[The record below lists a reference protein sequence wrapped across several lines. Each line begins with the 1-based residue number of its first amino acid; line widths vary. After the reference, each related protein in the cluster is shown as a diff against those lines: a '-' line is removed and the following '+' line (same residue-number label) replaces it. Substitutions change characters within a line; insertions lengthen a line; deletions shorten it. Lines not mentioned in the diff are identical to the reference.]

1 MMLHYVFIAWP
12 NHYSLVFI
20 LKGMCGTCTNSRTWN
35 QCRESTCRI
44 ITKSAANG
52 TMCLIR
58 DVPVRFRVYS
68 VAGGGGPRGDG
79 RRFPRTHCGSTEP
92 RRLASPARVPGT
104 RPAPRAPR
112 RAGDAHAG
120 AAAPPGPAAGPGPGV
135 GRPGRG
141 VGGRPPGPGST
152 TRYPDAGTRAGRGLV
167 SGRPLATAAGVPQ
180 PRTCSDPGTPTG
192 PLGTW

>member
-12 NHYSLVFI
+12 NHYALVFI

-79 RRFPRTHCGSTEP
+79 RS
-92 RRLASPARVPGT
+92 
-104 RPAPRAPR
+104 
-112 RAGDAHAG
+112 
-120 AAAPPGPAAGPGPGV
+120 
-135 GRPGRG
+135 
-141 VGGRPPGPGST
+141 
-152 TRYPDAGTRAGRGLV
+152 LV